1 MSPSKP
7 TLYQEYQTKLTGDNT
22 SKSMNNI
29 SSRLKSDKT
38 KTVKYNKMSTKV
50 SIFNPSQSCMLI

>member
-22 SKSMNNI
+22 SESLNNI

-50 SIFNPSQSCMLI
+50 SIFNPSQAVC

>member
-22 SKSMNNI
+22 SESLNNI
-29 SSRLKSDKT
+29 SSRLKSDKN

-50 SIFNPSQSCMLI
+50 SIFNPSQAVC

>member
-22 SKSMNNI
+22 SESMNNI
-29 SSRLKSDKT
+29 SSRLKSDKN

-50 SIFNPSQSCMLI
+50 SIFNPSQAVC